1 MKILSLQIGNK
12 LMNNILDPEE
22 VDRLIQIHIQDY
34 IKFMDEILALE
45 IMTGITRYEAYIK
58 VGKNYPHFMVN

>member
-1 MKILSLQIGNK
+1 
-12 LMNNILDPEE
+12 MNNILDPEE